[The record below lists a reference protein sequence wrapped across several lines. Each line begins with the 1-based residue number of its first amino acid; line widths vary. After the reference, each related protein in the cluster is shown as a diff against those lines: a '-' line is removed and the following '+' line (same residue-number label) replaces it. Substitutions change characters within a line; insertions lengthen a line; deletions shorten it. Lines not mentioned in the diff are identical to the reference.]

1 MSINF
6 ANDEA
11 VLASLEKVEIIP
23 PLTRSEEV
31 QLAQQIAQ
39 KGQAGEAAAQKLIE
53 ANLKVAFDIALE
65 YRGRGLLLM
74 DLIQYA
80 NLGLMKA
87 VDRFDYR
94 IHDNFASCAT
104 PLIRQLILVALEKRG
119 LK

>member
-1 MSINF
+1 MSIDF
-6 ANDEA
+6 ANDEE
-11 VLASLEKVEIIP
+11 VLAHLEAVETVP
-23 PLTRSEEV
+23 PLSRADEI
-31 QLAQQIAQ
+31 QLAQDITL
-39 KGQAGEAAAQKLIE
+39 KGKAGEEAAQKLIE
-53 ANLKVAFDIALE
+53 ANLKVAFDLALE

-94 IHDNFASCAT
+94 IHDSFAKCAT